1 MADKKSDHNY
11 FFFEKMEKR
20 KMLRIFWFGEKIGQ
34 KNILK
39 IWSEF
44 LLCRYVRRKISAD
57 VDGGLSR
64 VSRCAD
70 TGARTPIGVS
80 GNFHCLLQVEDPN
93 DGTIKSV
100 LVFWRLLNIQLKT
113 STETEVNE
121 VMEEEVVGKMLKVD
135 YNTQNEEDDVAV
147 KVTVLK

>member
-1 MADKKSDHNY
+1 M
-11 FFFEKMEKR
+11 
-20 KMLRIFWFGEKIGQ
+20 
-34 KNILK
+34 
-39 IWSEF
+39 
-44 LLCRYVRRKISAD
+44 
-57 VDGGLSR
+57 
-64 VSRCAD
+64 SRCAD

-93 DGTIKSV
+93 DETIKSI
-100 LVFWRLLNIQLKT
+100 LVFRRLLNIQLKT